1 MKQECLLL
9 TVTQS
14 GPLLSLPRRHHEV
27 LIPFKYRGRSG
38 PRPGAARGRAG
49 CLNPLLQVSGVVRIT
64 TRSTYNTARSLNPLQ
79 VSGLVRTL
87 RSKFPLIIMV
97 LIISLQGSF
106 IASSLF
112 SHEEEI
118 LSTNFL
124 EQALYR
130 GRPALTSPIVAACN
144 ACNAIGSNMHA
155 PCSAVF
161 ICSRVRMSHWH
172 IGLTG

>member
-1 MKQECLLL
+1 MWLFLL
-9 TVTQS
+9 
-14 GPLLSLPRRHHEV
+14 GMGRYGLSESRTLPDGSDIHATT
-27 LIPFKYRGRSG
+27 P
-38 PRPGAARGRAG
+38 
-49 CLNPLLQVSGVVRIT
+49 LNPLQVSGLVRT
-64 TRSTYNTARSLNPLQ
+64 TILKSTSTNGSLNPLQ

-87 RSKFPLIIMV
+87 RSKYPLIIIV